1 MQRPSAE
8 QVRARDHIRKMSWW
22 MPRMSRAV
30 PYLGYLVVEATKA
43 RVAADAPVIG

>member
-43 RVAADAPVIG
+43 RVASDAPVIG

>member
-22 MPRMSRAV
+22 MPRMPSAV
-30 PYLGYLVVEATKA
+30 PYLGYLVVAATKA
-43 RVAADAPVIG
+43 RVAADAPFIG